1 MTTTDIFRML
11 KLAYPFLEAFK
22 VEYDESYG
30 VFDLTLEMS
39 EDDPGLETVG
49 FVGHNTVEEAIARAV
64 EAKMVA

>member
-22 VEYDESYG
+22 VEYDESYD

-39 EDDPGLETVG
+39 EDAPGLEIVG
-49 FVGHNTVEEAIARAV
+49 FVGHDTVEEAIANAIQV
-64 EAKMVA
+64 KMIG

>member
-22 VEYDESYG
+22 VEWDESYG

-39 EDDPGLETVG
+39 EDCPDPTVS
-49 FVGHNTVEEAIARAV
+49 FVGETDVESAIANAIQF
-64 EAKMVA
+64 AMIG